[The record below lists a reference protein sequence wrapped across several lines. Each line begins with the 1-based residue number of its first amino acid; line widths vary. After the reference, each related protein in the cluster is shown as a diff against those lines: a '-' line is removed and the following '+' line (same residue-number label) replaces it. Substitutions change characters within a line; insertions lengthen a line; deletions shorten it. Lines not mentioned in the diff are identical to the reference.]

1 MTAASSHATLVI
13 MTLVSSGRHQSHDHE
28 AGDSVGGAEDAD
40 VTEGKG
46 VTAT

>member
-1 MTAASSHATLVI
+1 MTSASPARELMI
-13 MTLVSSGRHQSHDHE
+13 MPFVSFERHQSHDHE
-28 AGDSVGGAEDAD
+28 AGDGAGGAEDAD